1 MSTIFIWASQV
12 ALVVKNPPVN
22 AGDVRDVGSIPGS
35 GRSPGGGHSNPLQH
49 SGLENSMDR
58 GAWQATVH
66 RVAKSQTRLKW
77 LGRTMTSFD
86 LSHLSEGLI
95 FKHADTLRCW
105 ELGHSYGFFAR
116 SGLGTQLKL
125 FLHYKL
131 EYFYSDHWSCCFYK
145 QKNLSF
151 TVTNPPPP
159 ASVHL
164 FLNCAGLDYFRNE
177 WGDDK
182 QSLTLR
188 HRILGTGHGTERQK
202 KGSRF

>member
-1 MSTIFIWASQV
+1 
-12 ALVVKNPPVN
+12 
-22 AGDVRDVGSIPGS
+22 
-35 GRSPGGGHSNPLQH
+35 
-49 SGLENSMDR
+49 
-58 GAWQATVH
+58 
-66 RVAKSQTRLKW
+66 
-77 LGRTMTSFD
+77 MTSFD
-86 LSHLSEGLI
+86 LSHLTEGLI
-95 FKHADTLRCW
+95 FIHADTLRCW

-177 WGDDK
+177 RGDDK

-202 KGSRF
+202 KGSGFQMYHVKRGGSAGGQEWETKALHGISGRMTCPEMWVDREGRAGQDKPEEEVLESSA